1 MADVARHLSR
11 GDYEPMRGDSVIF
24 DNVVHLHNLRED
36 NVIEPEGRIA
46 QNFFYRILKEVK
58 GPDFAVAEFASAWT
72 GRRVGEILFRED
84 SQIDYAMVQT
94 VPMFDLYK
102 DGLDAV
108 ERQYELVQMYPDRAI
123 FCGGTDPMLRGLN
136 TAIRDIDHQVLDL
149 GAVSIKF
156 YTAHTRNRSWRMDDP
171 HIAYPMYE
179 RMLEHGV
186 TIAQVHKGNPLG
198 PEPLTALQAHDVG
211 QAAQDFPEMRF
222 IIHHLGVPYEDETIM
237 IASRYPNVYLSM
249 STWINSIAIA
259 PRLTAER
266 LGKALAGVG
275 PDRILWGSEAPV
287 GPDPQWLL
295 EACWQFQI
303 PEDLQAGYGYP
314 EITGEDRRKMF
325 GGNMLKLLDMP
336 YAPPKTPAEANR
348 AAS

>member
-1 MADVARHLSR
+1 
-11 GDYEPMRGDSVIF
+11 MRGDSIIF

-46 QNFFYRILKEVK
+46 QNFFYRTLQAVK
-58 GPDFAVAEFASAWT
+58 GRDYKVEEFASAWT
-72 GRRVGEILFRED
+72 GRRVGELLFRPG

-108 ERQYELVQMYPDRAI
+108 ERQYELVQLYPERVI
-123 FCGGTDPMLRGLN
+123 FCGGTDPVLRGLN
-136 TAIRDIDHQVLDL
+136 TAMHDIDHQIGDL

-156 YTAHTRNRSWRMDDP
+156 YTGHSRGQSWRMDDP
-171 HIAYPMYE
+171 KLAYPLYE

-186 TIAQVHKGNPLG
+186 SIAQVHKGNPLG

-211 QAAQDFPEMRF
+211 QAALDFPQMRF

-237 IASRYPNVYLSM
+237 IAARLPNVYLST
-249 STWINSIAIA
+249 STWINSIGIA

-266 LGKALAGVG
+266 LGKILQQVG
-275 PDRILWGSEAPV
+275 SDRVLWGSEAPL
-287 GPDPQWLL
+287 GPDPQTLF
-295 EACWQFQI
+295 EACWNFQI
-303 PEDLQAGYGYP
+303 PEDLRRGYGYP
-314 EITGEDRRKMF
+314 TITDDDRRKIF
-325 GGNMLKLLDMP
+325 GANMLGLLGMA
-336 YAPPKTPAEANR
+336 YTPPVLKPAELDR
-348 AAS
+348 EAS